1 MNFKLNLNKGL
12 KSYLTLFTGNR
23 KRTIF
28 IRFNF
33 VQINYPYQNPITM
46 LKNLLVNKPLTS
58 YLLILLITLTCS
70 CKKSAIIA
78 PEKGV
83 EKNIILSYE
92 VNCDYCDITYTDQN
106 NQSKTIRNTVGT
118 WTYKIDT
125 KINFNLKL
133 AVKTVL
139 TTYQTIQ
146 AYILKEGEVVYGNLG
161 YNTAELAY
169 NPYSN
174 QGTASFGS
182 YIVAGSNGGSSGS
195 GGSSPVGGSANPT
208 SSVCGAKNK
217 TGGYCK
223 RVVIGGGRCWQHK

>member
-1 MNFKLNLNKGL
+1 M
-12 KSYLTLFTGNR
+12 
-23 KRTIF
+23 
-28 IRFNF
+28 
-33 VQINYPYQNPITM
+33 QINYPYQMRIITF
-46 LKNLLVNKPLTS
+46 KNLLANKRLTI
-58 YLLILLITLTCS
+58 YLLILLMTITCS
-70 CKKSAIIA
+70 CKKTTTIA
-78 PEKGV
+78 PEKEI
-83 EKNIILSYE
+83 EKIPTLSYE
-92 VNCDYCDITYTDQN
+92 VNCNYCDITYTDQN

-139 TTYQTIQ
+139 TSYQTIQ
-146 AYILKEGEVVYGNLG
+146 AYILKDGEVVYGNLG
-161 YNTAELAY
+161 YNTADLVY
-169 NPYSN
+169 NPSSN

-182 YIVAGSNGGSSGS
+182 YIAAGSNGGGSGS
-195 GGSSPVGGSANPT
+195 GGSTPVGGSANPT

>member
-1 MNFKLNLNKGL
+1 M
-12 KSYLTLFTGNR
+12 
-23 KRTIF
+23 
-28 IRFNF
+28 
-33 VQINYPYQNPITM
+33 Q
-46 LKNLLVNKPLTS
+46 KNGYHSTQK
-58 YLLILLITLTCS
+58 
-70 CKKSAIIA
+70 
-78 PEKGV
+78 EV
-83 EKNIILSYE
+83 EKIPTLSYE

-139 TTYQTIQ
+139 TSYQTIQ

-169 NPYSN
+169 NPSSS

-182 YIVAGSNGGSSGS
+182 YIAAGSNGGSSGS
-195 GGSSPVGGSANPT
+195 GGSALVGGSANPT

-223 RVVIGGGRCWQHK
+223 RVVIGGGRCWQH